1 MSQGNQ
7 DTPTTPETPE
17 APRYP
22 AFVEQNGSTYYYIK
36 DTAIAFGLWQ
46 IDGKYYYFS
55 TSDGAMR
62 TGEYNVKS
70 YTSNGMLSKHR
81 TFHFDETYGYAVDA
95 NGNALTTLN

>member
-1 MSQGNQ
+1 
-7 DTPTTPETPE
+7 
-17 APRYP
+17 
-22 AFVEQNGSTYYYIK
+22 
-36 DTAIAFGLWQ
+36 
-46 IDGKYYYFS
+46 
-55 TSDGAMR
+55 MR